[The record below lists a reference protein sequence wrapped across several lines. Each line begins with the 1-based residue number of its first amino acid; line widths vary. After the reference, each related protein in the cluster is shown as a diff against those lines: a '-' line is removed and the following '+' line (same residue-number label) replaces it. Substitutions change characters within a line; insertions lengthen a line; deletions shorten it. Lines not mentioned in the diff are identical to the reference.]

1 MSTRLA
7 LTSAAATAVL
17 MTGGVTAAA
26 MAPDSRPAVQAGP
39 ERALE
44 KDCHATAR
52 DLPNSDNHVY
62 LYTEAKCKSDNDAK
76 DDSPEDRDY
85 GDGKGQIKDF
95 DNQAGSLINHSDHTV
110 EFYTR
115 TAYSDAGDRFCV
127 RPGHYVTKLYMYG
140 DGKQEKGNWSDS
152 ISSHRKVDP
161 LKCKRYFGWK
171 IN

>member
-7 LTSAAATAVL
+7 LTSTAAIAVL
-17 MTGGVTAAA
+17 MAGGVSAAA
-26 MAPDSRPAVQAGP
+26 MAPDARPAVEARP
-39 ERALE
+39 ARALE
-44 KDCHATAR
+44 KDCRATANG
-52 DLPNSDNHVY
+52 LPSDDNHVY
-62 LYTEAKCKSDNDAK
+62 LYTVQKCGGGNDAK
-76 DDSPEDRDY
+76 DDSTEDRDY

-115 TAYSDAGDRFCV
+115 PGYSDEGDRFCV

-140 DGKQEKGNWSDS
+140 DGKQEAGNWSNS

-161 LKCKRYFGWK
+161 GKCKRFFGWR